1 MARAAHYSLDLVV
14 RCRSLLDHLM
24 EAVEKGLP
32 DDEKFGGALT
42 TTFLV
47 AMANPII
54 GLPIERIFK
63 PGTGRDV
70 VADDRALNDGLSREV
85 KQMFN
90 GKTKFKECPF
100 LDGIDWR
107 FVRDTKAFNIA
118 EWNDQG
124 VLEVLSSDQA
134 REAAGNE
141 TVKFM
146 MLHLRNAIA
155 HGGIVYLD
163 KDGRLNEQTASML
176 AFVSARMDW
185 DTEKI
190 VGLHISRI
198 SEPDFRKFLTA
209 WADWIEKSGVSSM
222 AAKAPPLA
230 A

>member
-1 MARAAHYSLDLVV
+1 
-14 RCRSLLDHLM
+14 
-24 EAVEKGLP
+24 
-32 DDEKFGGALT
+32 
-42 TTFLV
+42 
-47 AMANPII
+47 
-54 GLPIERIFK
+54 
-63 PGTGRDV
+63 
-70 VADDRALNDGLSREV
+70 
-85 KQMFN
+85 MFN

-124 VLEVLSSDQA
+124 ILEELSRDKA
-134 REAAGNE
+134 RDTAGNE
-141 TVKFM
+141 TANFM

-185 DTEKI
+185 DTEEI
-190 VGLHISRI
+190 VGLHISRV
-198 SEPDFRKFLTA
+198 SEPDFRKFLTT
-209 WADWIEKSGVSSM
+209 WADWIEKSGVSAM